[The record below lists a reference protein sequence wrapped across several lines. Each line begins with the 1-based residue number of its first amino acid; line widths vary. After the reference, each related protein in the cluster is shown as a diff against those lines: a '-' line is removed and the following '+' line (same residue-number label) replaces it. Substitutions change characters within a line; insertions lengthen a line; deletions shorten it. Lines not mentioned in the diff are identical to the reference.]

1 MWENP
6 HDDRKIAI
14 DERRAMIVEE
24 INRRTSLQVADICER
39 FGVSEVT
46 ARNDL
51 DKLEKNGKLRRT
63 HGGAVSLTRTITV
76 SFPDQ
81 RLNLNVEAKR
91 AITERAASFVH
102 DGDSL
107 FVDTGT
113 TAFEFVHFLYD
124 KRDITLVTSD
134 LSIASF
140 ADSSMPHANIL
151 VLGGTLRKNHRY
163 ITGPI
168 TTEIMGR
175 LRVDKAFLAADSF
188 TPGFGFSTQ
197 FTGVAEV
204 KGMMLKQSREHF
216 MMMDA
221 SKVHDPCF
229 MRFAQLTDFQTIIMD
244 YDPSSAVSRELTRT
258 GSEAKLILTGP
269 SPDGKRALP
278 LKTRN
283 AEGLIGRE
291 GHTHI
296 DPLHDN

>member
-1 MWENP
+1 MWEKSRE
-6 HDDRKIAI
+6 DRKIGV
-14 DERRAMIVEE
+14 DERRAMIVDEV
-24 INRRTSLQVADICER
+24 NRRTSLQVSDVCEH

-51 DKLEKNGKLRRT
+51 DKLEKSGKLRRT
-63 HGGAVSLTRTITV
+63 HGGAVSITRTITV
-76 SFPDQ
+76 SFPDR

-91 AITERAASFVH
+91 AVTKRAAEFVH
-102 DGDSL
+102 NGDTL

-124 KRDITLVTSD
+124 KRDITIVTAD

-140 ADSSMPHANIL
+140 ADSSMPHAHVL

-168 TTEIMGR
+168 TTEIMAK

-204 KGMMLKQSREHF
+204 KEMMLRQSREHY

-221 SKVHDPCF
+221 SKVRDPCF
-229 MRFAQLTDFQTIIMD
+229 IRFATLSDFDALVMDFDPNGEVARTIRTDARDT
-244 YDPSSAVSRELTRT
+244 E
-258 GSEAKLILTGP
+258 LILTN
-269 SPDGKRALP
+269 GKEPHDLP
-278 LKTRN
+278 LEVRN
-283 AEGLIGRE
+283 EEGRIGRE
-291 GHTHI
+291 AAACI
-296 DPLHDN
+296 INDEEI

>member
-6 HDDRKIAI
+6 RDNRKIAI

-188 TPGFGFSTQ
+188 TPGFGFTTQ

-204 KGMMLKQSREHF
+204 KGMMLKQSRDHF

-244 YDPSSAVSRELTRT
+244 YDPSNAVSRELTRT
-258 GSEAKLILTGP
+258 DSEAKLILTGP

>member
-1 MWENP
+1 MWEKTRE
-6 HDDRKIAI
+6 DRKIGV

-24 INRRTSLQVADICER
+24 VNRRTSLQVSDICER

-51 DKLEKNGKLRRT
+51 DKLEKSGKLRRT
-63 HGGAVSLTRTITV
+63 HGGAVSITRTITV

-91 AITERAASFVH
+91 ALTRRAAEFVH
-102 DGDSL
+102 NGDTL

-124 KRDITLVTSD
+124 KRDITIVTSD

-140 ADSSMPHANIL
+140 ADSSMPHAHVL

-168 TTEIMGR
+168 TTEIMSK
-175 LRVDKAFLAADSF
+175 LRVDKAFLAADSY

-204 KGMMLKQSREHF
+204 KSMMLRQSREHY

-221 SKVHDPCF
+221 SKVRDPCF
-229 MRFAQLTDFQTIIMD
+229 IRFAKLSDFHTLIMD
-244 YDPSSAVSRELTRT
+244 FDPNGEVGRAIQEESPTTE
-258 GSEAKLILTGP
+258 LILT
-269 SPDGKRALP
+269 SAQEAHDLP
-278 LKTRN
+278 LELRN
-283 AEGLIGRE
+283 EEGHIGRE
-291 GHTHI
+291 AAACI
-296 DPLHDN
+296 VSNEEI

>member
-229 MRFAQLTDFQTIIMD
+229 MRFAQLADFQTIIMD
-244 YDPSSAVSRELTRT
+244 YDPSNAVSRELTRT
-258 GSEAKLILTGP
+258 SSEAKLILTGP
-269 SPDGKRALP
+269 SPDGRGALP

>member
-24 INRRTSLQVADICER
+24 VNRRTSLQVADICER

-163 ITGPI
+163 TTGPI

-204 KGMMLKQSREHF
+204 KGMMLKQSRERF

-244 YDPSSAVSRELTRT
+244 YDPSSAVSRELTRA